1 MLLNEGCVTLQRD
14 INNTI
19 YDTRVARSISQ
30 GNPMSRKIDISVFQ
44 IEENASNIIS
54 LFRLYFHVTHMKR
67 RQKKTLKV
75 LRAIT
80 PKPEANF
87 IFCAALETNSLSK
100 YLH

>member
-1 MLLNEGCVTLQRD
+1 
-14 INNTI
+14 
-19 YDTRVARSISQ
+19 
-30 GNPMSRKIDISVFQ
+30 MSRKIDISVFQ

-54 LFRLYFHVTHMKR
+54 LFRLYFHVTHVKR
-67 RQKKTLKV
+67 REKKREKTLKV

-100 YLH
+100 YFH